1 MQIYISISLS
11 CQMLTYR
18 LTIDSVSM
26 EIGRRSLEKAP
37 VSPLVVGDISF
48 HLVLDN
54 FIWQEHSFNPGDLRR
69 WEMQNG
75 KDKNNRE
82 KTLRYSA
89 LRKSWRPCSTR
100 EGKSESF
107 WQGALF
113 WTICRTVRN
122 QNNIWHG
129 LELFLLLL
137 CIWGAEI
144 WRPTEA
150 ETAPVQGFSS
160 I

>member
-1 MQIYISISLS
+1 
-11 CQMLTYR
+11 MLTYR

-75 KDKNNRE
+75 KDKNNGE
-82 KTLRYSA
+82 KNSKIFSLKEK
-89 LRKSWRPCSTR
+89 LK
-100 EGKSESF
+100 
-107 WQGALF
+107 ALF
-113 WTICRTVRN
+113 NKGREVWKFLTGSTILD
-122 QNNIWHG
+122 H
-129 LELFLLLL
+129 L
-137 CIWGAEI
+137 
-144 WRPTEA
+144 
-150 ETAPVQGFSS
+150 
-160 I
+160 